1 MMRKTR
7 LKIEGMSCQH
17 CVNSVKRTLESL
29 NGVENVDVSLEK
41 NEANVEYDE
50 QKTNPDML
58 VKSINDTEI
67 YKAYII

>member
-1 MMRKTR
+1 MMKKTR

-29 NGVENVDVSLEK
+29 NGVEHVDVSLEK

>member
-1 MMRKTR
+1 MKKTR

-29 NGVENVDVSLEK
+29 NGVEHVDVSLEK